1 MEKVKL
7 TKRQAEI
14 LETELKSSHINGNKE
29 KFVKKYLNLE
39 GDDWQDGYPLTC
51 LTGDTL
57 IRALYIGYEIKK
69 TEQEIMQEIWD
80 SPLRDK
86 SLFYYR
92 QGISVALSIV
102 GRKDLIPQDKS

>member
-7 TKRQAEI
+7 TKQQAEI
-14 LETELKSSHINGNKE
+14 LETELNCTFVNGE
-29 KFVKKYLNLE
+29 KAKLIKMFLNLGE
-39 GDDWQDGYPLTC
+39 DWEEGYPLTC
-51 LTGDTL
+51 LSGDEF
-57 IRALYIGYEIKK
+57 IRALYIGYEVKK

-92 QGISVALSIV
+92 QGIIAALSMA